1 MTWQEQAIDL
11 WGVLHWKSTLANM
24 LGVNKS
30 TIRRWATGQHKM
42 KPDVVD
48 KINATYEIWKSVHS
62 K

>member
-1 MTWQEQAIDL
+1 
-11 WGVLHWKSTLANM
+11 M